1 MTEQQG
7 TISIMTSAKD
17 VLFDE
22 MALAR
27 NIEITSVAAGT
38 DTVTYRLSFDVVLDR
53 ATKNDFYEAAGRH
66 RRSTIAE
73 IKRAAKAGLR
83 EFFSDETNPD
93 VIERLRKRESEH
105 RNRPA

>member
-1 MTEQQG
+1 
-7 TISIMTSAKD
+7 MTSAKD

-27 NIEITSVAAGT
+27 NMQVMSVAVDA
-38 DTVTYRLSFDVVLDR
+38 DAVTYRLSFDVVLDR
-53 ATKNDFYEAAGRH
+53 ASKNEFYEAAGRH

-93 VIERLRKRESEH
+93 VIERLRKRESE
-105 RNRPA
+105 RGDRAA

>member
-1 MTEQQG
+1 
-7 TISIMTSAKD
+7 MTSAKD

-27 NIEITSVAAGT
+27 NMQVMSVAVDA
-38 DTVTYRLSFDVVLDR
+38 DAVTYRLSFDVVLDR
-53 ATKNDFYEAAGRH
+53 ASKNEFYEAAGRH

-93 VIERLRKRESEH
+93 VIERLRKRDQTVAFL
-105 RNRPA
+105 P